1 MSTLLL
7 VDADRLSLRVL
18 DVSLRKAG
26 YDVRTAGGLEDA
38 LALARDRAPDLLV
51 TDVQLREGDG
61 FALAR
66 TLREQAERGGGDL
79 PVLFLSSADSALE
92 REQARDLG
100 AEGIV
105 RKPVFVR
112 ELLARV
118 QLLLACRVR
127 QSAAGGLQ
135 SGTTRE
141 LALVDLLQSLETA
154 RTTGV
159 VHLERDGHSAAIY
172 LREGNVVDAEL
183 GRLRGADVVV
193 VALGWDEASF
203 RVEPGP
209 VDNVDLFE
217 CTTHA
222 LLMRAM
228 DRLDGLTPEA
238 STVAVDE
245 RADTPTDASPIESAS
260 EPEPVP
266 EPAAA
271 AEAPVLDTAPA
282 ATARERSVPS
292 TAPWTREAA
301 PSEAPPA
308 EADLQAAGVPGARSR
323 TARRVSLL
331 AAAAAAVLLVGIG
344 MRSIHSRQLQEA
356 ERARAQLPTIS
367 GGVTGAAA
375 AMAAPGAA
383 LAMAT
388 PIPGAP
394 ATDDTSATSA
404 ATESPAATDAVAGAS
419 PDGLPGVAAAGTA
432 SSAPAVDPRETALD
446 VKTAMHARSA
456 LVRDAQQALL
466 KGDTGKAKV
475 LAQQAALTSPY
486 DAEGWLTLA
495 AARKASG
502 DLAGARDAYA
512 QCVAKAHTF
521 GVMSCRALASRS
533 E

>member
-26 YDVRTAGGLEDA
+26 YDVRTASDLEGA
-38 LALARDRAPDLLV
+38 LAQARDQAPDLLV

-66 TLREQAERGGGDL
+66 TLRESAKLSAGDL

-100 AEGIV
+100 AEGIL

-127 QSAAGGLQ
+127 PSAAGGPQ

-159 VHLERDGHSAAIY
+159 VHLEHDGHSAAIY

-209 VDNVDLFE
+209 VDNVDLLE

-238 STVAVDE
+238 STVVVDE
-245 RADTPTDASPIESAS
+245 RPDTSTDASPIESAAA
-260 EPEPVP
+260 PEPVP
-266 EPAAA
+266 QPAAA
-271 AEAPVLDTAPA
+271 AEAPVLEPAPS

-308 EADLQAAGVPGARSR
+308 EADLHAAGVPGARSR

-331 AAAAAAVLLVGIG
+331 AAAAAAALLVVVG
-344 MRSIHSRQLQEA
+344 MRSIHTRQLQEA

-367 GGVTGAAA
+367 GAVTGAAA

-383 LAMAT
+383 LMAT
-388 PIPGAP
+388 SAPGAP
-394 ATDDTSATSA
+394 ATDDTSVGPA
-404 ATESPAATDAVAGAS
+404 APESPAATDPVPGAS
-419 PDGLPGVAAAGTA
+419 PDGLPGVAAAAAA
-432 SSAPAVDPRETALD
+432 SPAPAVDPRETALD